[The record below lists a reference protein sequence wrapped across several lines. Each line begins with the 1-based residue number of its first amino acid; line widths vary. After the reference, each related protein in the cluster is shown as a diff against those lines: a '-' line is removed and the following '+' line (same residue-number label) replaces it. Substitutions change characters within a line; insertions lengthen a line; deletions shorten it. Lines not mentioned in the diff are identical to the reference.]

1 MTAINYIRSYTEP
14 LSADIFIVEGEKNVY
29 MYDTGNGEKSLND
42 VKNVLC
48 AYGDKMVNVILSHFH
63 PDHMGNIDKINKEKI
78 YASAN
83 TIKYMNEKDKE
94 LSEIVSDRLEI
105 TDGKLNLDIIYLPS
119 SHAKGCI
126 AMNINREICL
136 LGDAT
141 YSTMKAGQI
150 VYNRSLLSEELATLN
165 KIDTKKFVLSHQK
178 ELFKSKESVINELK
192 EIYKSSN
199 KNDAY
204 ISLGK

>member
-83 TIKYMNEKDKE
+83 TIKYLNEKDKE

-105 TDGKLNLDIIYLPS
+105 TDGKLNLDIIF
-119 SHAKGCI
+119 
-126 AMNINREICL
+126 N
-136 LGDAT
+136 T
-141 YSTMKAGQI
+141 
-150 VYNRSLLSEELATLN
+150 LLSSSL
-165 KIDTKKFVLSHQK
+165 FVK
-178 ELFKSKESVINELK
+178 
-192 EIYKSSN
+192 
-199 KNDAY
+199 
-204 ISLGK
+204 